1 MAFQIIYLEEFGKAF
16 VPVRVI
22 PYLREY
28 LLKAGITRTPY
39 RFFGGLFYLSAIITG
54 IIYLVYIYPFLSG
67 YNSIVL
73 LLASFLS
80 WAAIQMFLAAT
91 FILSV
96 YFYIDIR
103 IFNRTRKMEELL
115 PEFLQVVSSNL
126 KGGMS
131 FENSM
136 WAAIKPQF
144 SVLANEMAEVSK
156 KVMTGYEIQIAL
168 RELADKYDSPTL
180 QRTVDLVANEV
191 EAGGNIADLL
201 DRIVDNLRNTKELK
215 ADMSASA
222 VTYVIFIS
230 VIVIVISPLLFALSF
245 HLLIIILNFLTK
257 LSAASSG
264 LQTLPFK
271 IGRTPVEPGQFK
283 VFSIAAINIISLF
296 SSIIVSIVEKGNL
309 KSGLKYIPLYIG
321 GSTFFYFV
329 FMGILGSVFKTL
341 A

>member
-1 MAFQIIYLEEFGKAF
+1 M
-16 VPVRVI
+16 
-22 PYLREY
+22 
-28 LLKAGITRTPY
+28 
-39 RFFGGLFYLSAIITG
+39 
-54 IIYLVYIYPFLSG
+54 
-67 YNSIVL
+67 
-73 LLASFLS
+73 
-80 WAAIQMFLAAT
+80 
-91 FILSV
+91 
-96 YFYIDIR
+96 
-103 IFNRTRKMEELL
+103 
-115 PEFLQVVSSNL
+115 
-126 KGGMS
+126 
-131 FENSM
+131 
-136 WAAIKPQF
+136 
-144 SVLANEMAEVSK
+144 
-156 KVMTGYEIQIAL
+156 
-168 RELADKYDSPTL
+168 
-180 QRTVDLVANEV
+180 ANEV

-271 IGRTPVEPGQFK
+271 IVRTPVEPGQFK